1 MKTQKTQTPAP
12 RFYKIY
18 NAAGE
23 YLGTI
28 QINHP
33 AGANS
38 PVFIRLL
45 RSYGFGAYAVDVT
58 DE

>member
-1 MKTQKTQTPAP
+1 MKKQTPAP

-58 DE
+58 DD